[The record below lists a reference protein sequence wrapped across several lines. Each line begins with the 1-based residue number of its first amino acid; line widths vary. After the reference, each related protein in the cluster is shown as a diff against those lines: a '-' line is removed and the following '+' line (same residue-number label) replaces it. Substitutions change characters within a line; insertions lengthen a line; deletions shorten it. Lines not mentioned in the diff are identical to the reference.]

1 MKETGE
7 QKVLGQTW
15 NFHNESLVF
24 RLDHLAQLAM
34 ELPATKRS
42 ILRIVTKFFD
52 PLGIISPNV
61 IEMKVIFEELCKM
74 KAAWDDP
81 HPEYNTAKM
90 VLMVC

>member
-1 MKETGE
+1 M
-7 QKVLGQTW
+7 LGQTW

-34 ELPATKRS
+34 KRS
-42 ILRIVTKFFD
+42 ILRIVAKFFD

>member
-1 MKETGE
+1 M
-7 QKVLGQTW
+7 LGQTW

-34 ELPATKRS
+34 KRS
-42 ILRIVTKFFD
+42 ILRIVAKFFN

>member
-1 MKETGE
+1 M
-7 QKVLGQTW
+7 LGQTW

-24 RLDHLAQLAM
+24 RLDHLVQL
-34 ELPATKRS
+34 ATKRS
-42 ILRIVTKFFD
+42 ILRIVAKFFN

-90 VLMVC
+90 VLVVC